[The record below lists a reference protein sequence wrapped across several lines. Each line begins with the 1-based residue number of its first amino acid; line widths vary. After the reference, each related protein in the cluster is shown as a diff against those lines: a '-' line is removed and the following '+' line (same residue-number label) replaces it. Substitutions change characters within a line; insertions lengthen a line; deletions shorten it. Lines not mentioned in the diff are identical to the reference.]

1 MQSSVIHDSNICNR
15 LWLKKRKGLGNLN
28 RLIKIKQAY
37 CLEIIIH
44 YKIFD
49 ILYIYSF
56 KHYDR
61 VGVQIV
67 VNDFPLI
74 KIIFFL
80 LEQI

>member
-1 MQSSVIHDSNICNR
+1 MQSSIIHDSNICNK
-15 LWLKKRKGLGNLN
+15 LWLKKRKGLDNLN

-44 YKIFD
+44 YKNF
-49 ILYIYSF
+49 LYSLIKFRYYDSF
-56 KHYDR
+56 
-61 VGVQIV
+61 GVQIL

-74 KIIFFL
+74 TIKFLL